1 MLKTARPPMKIVYNI
16 VGIAAAI
23 AAIVVGI
30 LGMPGVMVVAFLLA
44 IGLLFVA
51 NSDRIAK
58 VRASATG
65 FEAETR
71 ALIDEARATIDQLR
85 IVGKIAVQANLS
97 LVMRAGRWGGFSY
110 DERER
115 IRQVSLAALDQ
126 LGVSPNE
133 REEIFEEWHTVT
145 RFDYADWLL
154 RHPIVRQ
161 KTGASDGL
169 KAEWRAL
176 RGGGFENIPSFRT
189 IELLLQKSAVVED
202 EVRQLLEDYRH
213 YETHK
218 QHRRPEMW
226 KALVDRNR

>member
-1 MLKTARPPMKIVYNI
+1 MKVAYGIF
-16 VGIAAAI
+16 GIAAAV
-23 AAIVVGI
+23 AAIAVGVLGMTQVMIVSGVLAGI
-30 LGMPGVMVVAFLLA
+30 LLLA
-44 IGLLFVA
+44 A

-154 RHPIVRQ
+154 RHPIVGQ

-176 RGGGFENIPSFRT
+176 HGGGFENIPSPRA
-189 IELLLQKSAVVED
+189 IELLLQKSGVAED
-202 EVRQLLEDYRH
+202 DVRQLLEDYRH

-218 QHRRPEMW
+218 QHRRPEVW